1 MRNTNKAVVHIPKLL
16 PDPFLFLF
24 HNRWFPLKCF
34 SDLKKTVEIKQN
46 FALAKKTKILKK

>member
-46 FALAKKTKILKK
+46 FALAKKTKILKN